1 MLSSMLHRAV
11 VFHIHGELPFEARM
25 LIEDFRMA
33 VNCAIR
39 AGLNAKVTFRN
50 ALVKLAYKDF
60 RIEHPNMYAQ
70 HLVSS
75 FEVAGSILKNLRRR
89 WGKGPIHRIPYVRRL
104 MMKAENQAYK
114 LDREN
119 GVVDLPIRA
128 GCHVKLRLVL
138 SDYHRGF
145 LNDASLSL
153 GSMTLLPEKVIIAF
167 RKSAPR
173 SYTPETVLSLD
184 TNERS
189 LDGVFLSKGEST
201 PVQAAFPDVAVI
213 QARHHDRRK
222 RLQKK
227 KAHDRRTSRRLCNKE
242 GRRERYRIEHRMH
255 QVANAVL
262 GYAEEHRAAVVLEDL
277 NGMTGLKR
285 CKSFNRRLSSW
296 PRRKLHNIIEYKAAW
311 NGVPVIKVDPYNS
324 SRRCPICGRIKHS
337 RMGTEFECECGWR
350 ADWHVN
356 AGINLLQTAFPE
368 GMAGG
373 LRFSPGAFQHDV
385 VMTLYDP
392 EMDARSELNG
402 TSRLAGRS

>member
-1 MLSSMLHRAV
+1 MLHRAV

-25 LIEDFRMA
+25 LMENFRLA

-39 AGLNAKVTFRN
+39 AGLQAKVTSRN

-60 RIEHPNMYAQ
+60 RKEHPNIYSQ

-75 FEVAGSILKNLRRR
+75 FEVACSVLKNLRRH
-89 WGKGPIHRIPYVRRL
+89 WEKGPVRRIPYARRL

-138 SDYHRGF
+138 SDYHRIF
-145 LNDASLSL
+145 LNDKSLSF
-153 GSMTLLPEKVIIAF
+153 GSLTLLPDRVIIAF

-173 SYTPETVLSLD
+173 PYTPETALSLD

-189 LDGVFLSKGEST
+189 LDGVFLGENECL
-201 PVQAAFPDVAVI
+201 PIQAAYPDVPII
-213 QARHHDRRK
+213 QARHHDRR
-222 RLQKK
+222 RSLQKR
-227 KAHDRRTSRRLCNKE
+227 KAHDQRTSRRLC
-242 GRRERYRIEHRMH
+242 RREGKREHHRIEYRMH

-262 GYAEEHRAAVVLEDL
+262 GFAEEHKSTIVLEDL
-277 NGMTGLKR
+277 NGMAARKR
-285 CKSFNRRLSSW
+285 GKSLNRRLSSW
-296 PRRKLHNIIEYKAAW
+296 PRRKLHSIIEYKAAW
-311 NGVPVIKVDPYNS
+311 NGVPIIKIDPYNS
-324 SRRCPICGRIKHS
+324 SRRCPICGRVRYS
-337 RMGTEFECECGWR
+337 RMGAEFECECGWR
-350 ADWHVN
+350 ADRHVN
-356 AGINLLQTAFPE
+356 AGINLLQTAFPN

-392 EMDARSELNG
+392 SMGARLELNG
-402 TSRLAGRS
+402 TSRSVVRS